1 MSINFLNASVCMAT
15 YNGSKFIK
23 KQVDSIL
30 KQLSSMDEL
39 IIVDDCSIDDTVSIL
54 KNYNDKRI
62 RIYINERNFGVV
74 YSFNK
79 ALSLASKDIIFLS
92 DQDDKWDEKKVST
105 ILSLFQSKD
114 VDLIVHDAIIISDFE
129 IISNSLFSYA
139 NSSNGFFRNL
149 ISNTYTGCCMVFK
162 RSILKRILPI
172 PQKKG
177 IYHDA
182 WIGIMSDFYNYK
194 ISFENIPLLYW
205 YRHDKNESSIMTRS
219 FCKIIID
226 RVNLILAILN
236 RFFINSKRRR

>member
-1 MSINFLNASVCMAT
+1 MSINFLSTSVCMAT

-30 KQLSSMDEL
+30 KQLSSTDEL

-54 KNYNDKRI
+54 NNYNDKRI

-79 ALSLASKDIIFLS
+79 ALGLASGDIIFLS
-92 DQDDKWDEKKVST
+92 DQDDKWEEKKVST
-105 ILSLFQSKD
+105 VLSIFQSKD

-129 IISNSLFSYA
+129 IISESLFFYA
-139 NSSNGFFRNL
+139 NSSNGFLKNL

-162 RSILKRILPI
+162 RSILNRILPI

-177 IYHDA
+177 IYHDS

-194 ISFENIPLLYW
+194 ISFENIRLIEW
-205 YRHDKNESSIMTRS
+205 YRHDKNESSIKTRS
-219 FCKIIID
+219 FSIIIID
-226 RVNLILAILN
+226 RVNLILAILY
-236 RFFINSKRRR
+236 RFFKNSISR